1 VPIGESLAEARHE
14 AGLTVAQ
21 VSERTRIRETIIR
34 GIEHDDYSACG
45 GDFYARGN
53 IRSIAKVVGADA
65 EPLIREYDTARRAP
79 GALSAV
85 SLDELLATSAH
96 APRRRSSLS
105 AVRGAAASVHA
116 SARSKVNL
124 PAVRGAA
131 ASVHASARNKV
142 NLPAVRGA
150 AASVHASA
158 RNKVNL
164 PAVRERVARAG
175 RSPGRRPNW
184 AAVLAVALV
193 VVLVLVLG
201 FAVYRW
207 LAGSP
212 PAAAPPAAGKQA
224 ATQQHVRQGGPSPA
238 PTASHSAPEPSPA
251 PAAPARTL
259 TPVSATAFGPG
270 GGDNPQRAHLA
281 IDGDRGSGW
290 HSDWYTSARF
300 GNLYSGTG
308 LLLNMGRAV
317 TITRV
322 RVNLGRVSGGAF
334 QVRVGTRPALAQLRP
349 VARAGD
355 AGGVVRLQLG
365 RPAHGRYVL
374 LWFTRLPTDS
384 AGTFQAGVYNVRLAG
399 HA

>member
-1 VPIGESLAEARHE
+1 MPIGETLAEARHE

-34 GIEHDDYSACG
+34 GIEHDDYAACG

-65 EPLIREYDTARRAP
+65 EPLIHEYDTARRAP

-85 SLDELLATSAH
+85 SLDELLATSAQ
-96 APRRRSSLS
+96 APRRRANLS

-131 ASVHASARNKV
+131 ASVHASAR
-142 NLPAVRGA
+142 
-150 AASVHASA
+150 S
-158 RNKVNL
+158 KVNL
-164 PAVRERVARAG
+164 PAVRERVVRAG
-175 RSPGRRPNW
+175 LSPGRRPNW
-184 AAVLAVALV
+184 AAVLAVALAL
-193 VVLVLVLG
+193 VLALVLG
-201 FAVYRW
+201 FVVYRW

-224 ATQQHVRQGGPSPA
+224 ATQQHARQGGPSQAPA
-238 PTASHSAPEPSPA
+238 ASHAAAAPSPA
-251 PAAPARTL
+251 PVAPTRTL
-259 TPVSATAFGPG
+259 IPVSATAFGPG

-322 RVNLGRVSGGAF
+322 QVNLGRVSGAAF
-334 QVRVGTRPALAQLRP
+334 QVRVGTRPAMAQLLP
-349 VARAGD
+349 VARAGN
-355 AGGVVRLQLG
+355 AGGVVRLRLG

-374 LWFTRLPTDS
+374 LWFTRLPADS